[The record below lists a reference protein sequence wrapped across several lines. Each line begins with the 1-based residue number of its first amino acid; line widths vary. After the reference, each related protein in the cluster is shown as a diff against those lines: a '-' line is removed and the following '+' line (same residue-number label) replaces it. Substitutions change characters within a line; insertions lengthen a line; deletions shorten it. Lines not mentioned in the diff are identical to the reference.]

1 MDATTYLQGEHDHLK
16 VALRALTDATSDAAS
31 RLAAFRALRAG
42 LAVHSR
48 VEEEVFYPAV
58 MKMRAP
64 GGVEA
69 VRAAL
74 EDHHVVDG
82 LVAEL
87 DEREV
92 DDPQFAVKA
101 VALRAALERHIAAE
115 EDDMFAQARIHLTD
129 ERLER
134 LGRRMES
141 LSLALRLP
149 AASSA
154 SAHLSPSGG

>member
-1 MDATTYLQGEHDHLK
+1 MDATLYLQGDHDQLK
-16 VALRALTDATSDAAS
+16 VALRTLTDTAADHAA

-42 LAVHSR
+42 LAVHAR

-58 MKMRAP
+58 MKMRTTA
-64 GGVEA
+64 GHEA
-69 VRAAL
+69 VRTAL

-92 DDPQFAVKA
+92 DDPQFDVKA
-101 VALRAALERHIAAE
+101 AALRAALERHIAE
-115 EDDMFAQARIHLTD
+115 EEGSIFAQARVHLTD

-141 LSLALRLP
+141 LALTLRFP
-149 AASSA
+149 SSSTSSA
-154 SAHLSPSGG
+154 HPSPSGG